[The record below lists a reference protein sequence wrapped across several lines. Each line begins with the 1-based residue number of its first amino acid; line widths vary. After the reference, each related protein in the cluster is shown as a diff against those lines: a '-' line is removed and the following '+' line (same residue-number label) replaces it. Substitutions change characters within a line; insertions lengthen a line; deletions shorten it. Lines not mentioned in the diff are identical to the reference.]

1 VGPSYLVFSSS
12 TDTRLDVAHWDAQ
25 AERFFATRLDLVG
38 HAGHGEARIFVT
50 PPRGEAGAER
60 RLSAR
65 PREAEDLA
73 LAEEAER
80 LAGGGGLVLLARRCH
95 SVWVVERDGEDDRIA
110 LRLAMILASVVLGPV
125 LDARG
130 PELFGVKTAR
140 AKLG

>member
-1 VGPSYLVFSSS
+1 VGPAYLVFSSS
-12 TDTRLDVAHWDAQ
+12 DDTRLDVAHWDAQ

-38 HAGHGEARIFVT
+38 HSGKEARIFVT
-50 PPRGEAGAER
+50 PPRGEAGGER
-60 RLSAR
+60 LLSAR
-65 PREAEDLA
+65 PREPEDMA

-80 LAGGGGLVLLARRCH
+80 RAGGGGLVLLARRCH
-95 SVWVVERDGEDDRIA
+95 SVWVVGRDGEDDRLA
-110 LRLAMILASVVLGPV
+110 LRLAMVLASVVLGPV

>member
-1 VGPSYLVFSSS
+1 VTRPYLVFSSS
-12 TDTRLDVAHWDAQ
+12 ADARLDVAHWDVQ

-38 HAGHGEARIFVT
+38 KAGSGEARVFVT
-50 PPRGEAGAER
+50 PPRGEPGGER
-60 RLSAR
+60 LLSAR
-65 PREAEDLA
+65 PREDADLA
-73 LAEEAER
+73 LAEEGER
-80 LAGGGGLVLLARRCH
+80 RAGGGGLILLARRCRT
-95 SVWVVERDGEDDRIA
+95 VWLVGRDADDDRIA